1 MLKSFAVACIAMTWL
16 GVVVGCGG
24 NHNIGG
30 QNGFRASTSST
41 TTTTSSTGATGGSSA
56 GSGSTAAPSTL
67 PTPPANSV
75 VFTNVQNFTSGW
87 GSCSDCAGGGSV
99 TTNYWMAQYQTSPS
113 LSGSSAQFF
122 NGGQAWANVLWY
134 NKLGAQNAATHFLWD
149 FYVYFDSTTATNVW
163 SAEYDLWQS
172 VGGYEHM
179 IGSQC
184 DFGDG
189 VWDTWDQLNGR
200 WIHTNIACN
209 RFTPNTWHH
218 IQWYVE
224 RVSATQ
230 YRYDVLVVDGV
241 SYAVNQTYTAS
252 VSNWND
258 NLGVQWQ
265 LDVSGNGTP
274 AYQWVDNVKL
284 TVW

>member
-1 MLKSFAVACIAMTWL
+1 M
-16 GVVVGCGG
+16 
-24 NHNIGG
+24 GG
-30 QNGFRASTSST
+30 QNVLPPVSASSASSATASTSGS
-41 TTTTSSTGATGGSSA
+41 TGGSSS
-56 GSGSTAAPSTL
+56 GTGSTDTSNGL
-67 PTPPANSV
+67 PTPPANALVFSNIQNSV
-75 VFTNVQNFTSGW
+75 KGW

-99 TTNYWMAQYQTSPS
+99 TTNYWMAQNQSSPA
-113 LSGSSAQFF
+113 LSGSSAEFY

-134 NKLGAQNAATHFLWD
+134 NKLGAQDSATHFLWD
-149 FYVYFDSTTATNVW
+149 FYIYFDSATAANVW
-163 SAEYDLWQS
+163 SAEFDLWQS

-184 DFGDG
+184 AFGDG

-200 WIHTNIACN
+200 WIHTSVPCS
-209 RFTPNTWHH
+209 RFSPNSWHH
-218 IQWYVE
+218 VQWYLE
-224 RVSATQ
+224 RISATQ

-241 SYAVNQTYTAS
+241 SFSVNQTYTAS

-265 LDVSGNGTP
+265 LDLSANGTA
-274 AYQWVDNVKL
+274 AYEWIDRVNL